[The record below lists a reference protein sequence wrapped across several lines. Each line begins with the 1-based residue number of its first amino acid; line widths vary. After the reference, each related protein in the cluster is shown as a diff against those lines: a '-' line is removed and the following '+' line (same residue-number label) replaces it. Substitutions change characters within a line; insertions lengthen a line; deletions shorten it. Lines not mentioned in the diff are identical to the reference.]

1 MGLWLALILCIALS
15 AFFSATE
22 TAYSACNR
30 VKLKTVDGPRKG
42 KAQTALGLLEEYDS
56 LITTVL
62 IGNNLVNIVG
72 TAIATLL
79 FTTRILP
86 GQEDLAT
93 TVASVMMTV
102 LVLFLGE
109 VGPKTLA
116 KQQPEKY
123 AMAVSGVIR
132 VLVTVL
138 RPLDWLFALW
148 RKLLA
153 KMIKP
158 EQEESQIEDELMTMI
173 DEAQTEGDIEEEE
186 GELIRSAIE
195 FNDQNAADIMTPRV
209 DVTALEDNA
218 TIEEAAD
225 AFRDTWFSRIP
236 VYHEDLDH
244 VIGILHE
251 KDFYKMTHEG
261 VTDIT
266 KIMKEP
272 VFAPA
277 SLSISNLLK
286 LFRTSQTHL
295 VILLDEY
302 GGTDGIVT
310 MEDVLEELVGE
321 IYDEHDEVSEE
332 VVEQEDGTL
341 IVDGN
346 MQLQELL
353 VTEDYI
359 EEIYRAF
366 DAGEK
371 EQVVEKI
378 QTLHKMSREFH
389 DIRIKWENYLM
400 GYIYEEIGG
409 DDLYEAMRKVVS
421 SYNAAPIETA
431 REGDFRKRV
440 EQTIWGLH
448 SHGEPLYAI
457 EDDEKVSVYM
467 NPCGSGQMLVESGCF
482 SSPDK
487 GRYVGPH
494 RITWQME
501 HFPAYCVHAPV
512 QEILSI
518 EALGFPYFVNCPCQ
532 ELKDPNWKFAHQSC
546 AFSVYKDN
554 NAIPDEVY
562 QRLGLEKPVITL
574 KNHNL

>member
-1 MGLWLALILCIALS
+1 MGLWLALILCIILS

-30 VKLKTVDGPRKG
+30 VKLKTIDGPRRE
-42 KAQTALGLLEEYDS
+42 KAQLALNLLEKYDS
-56 LITTVL
+56 LLTTVL

-86 GQEDLAT
+86 GKENLAT
-93 TVASVMMTV
+93 TLASVIMTV

-116 KQQPEKY
+116 KQHPERY
-123 AMAVSGVIR
+123 AMSVSGVMFA
-132 VLVTVL
+132 LVMVM
-138 RPLDWLFALW
+138 RPLDWLFGLW
-148 RKLLA
+148 RKLLGRFV
-153 KMIKP
+153 KP
-158 EQEESQIEDELMTMI
+158 EPEETQIEDELMTMI

-186 GELIRSAIE
+186 VELIRSAIV
-195 FNDQNAADIMTPRV
+195 FNDQDAADIMTPRV

-218 TIEEAAD
+218 SIEAAAD
-225 AFRDTWFSRIP
+225 VFRDTWFSRIP

-277 SLSISNLLK
+277 SLSIGNLLK

-295 VILLDEY
+295 VILLDEF
-302 GGTDGIVT
+302 GGTEGIVT

-353 VTEDYI
+353 DKFDVTNEYDTDTVGGWAAEMLEKVPEVGDSFTLGRHQFTVTEMDGFRVTRI
-359 EEIYRAF
+359 QITELPEPEA
-366 DAGEK
+366 EK
-371 EQVVEKI
+371 ETEEEK
-378 QTLHKMSREFH
+378 
-389 DIRIKWENYLM
+389 
-400 GYIYEEIGG
+400 
-409 DDLYEAMRKVVS
+409 
-421 SYNAAPIETA
+421 
-431 REGDFRKRV
+431 
-440 EQTIWGLH
+440 
-448 SHGEPLYAI
+448 
-457 EDDEKVSVYM
+457 EK
-467 NPCGSGQMLVESGCF
+467 EKEK
-482 SSPDK
+482 DK
-487 GRYVGPH
+487 
-494 RITWQME
+494 E
-501 HFPAYCVHAPV
+501 
-512 QEILSI
+512 
-518 EALGFPYFVNCPCQ
+518 
-532 ELKDPNWKFAHQSC
+532 
-546 AFSVYKDN
+546 
-554 NAIPDEVY
+554 
-562 QRLGLEKPVITL
+562 
-574 KNHNL
+574 

>member
-30 VKLKTVDGPRKG
+30 VKLKTMDGPRKE
-42 KAQTALGLLEEYDS
+42 KAQIALALLEKYDS

-93 TVASVMMTV
+93 TAASVMMTV

-116 KQQPEKY
+116 KQQPEKF
-123 AMAVSGVIR
+123 AMSVSPLISF
-132 VLVTVL
+132 LMMVL

-153 KMIKP
+153 KIIKP
-158 EQEESQIEDELMTMI
+158 EPEESQIEDELMTMI

-186 GELIRSAIE
+186 VELIRSAIE
-195 FNDQNAADIMTPRV
+195 FNDQDASDIMTPRV
-209 DVTALEDNA
+209 DVTALEDTA
-218 TIEEAAD
+218 TVEAAAD
-225 AFRDTWFSRIP
+225 VFRDTWFSRIP
-236 VYHEDLDH
+236 VFHEDLDH
-244 VIGILHE
+244 IVGILHE
-251 KDFYKMTHEG
+251 KDFYKMTHDG
-261 VTDIT
+261 CTDIT
-266 KIMKEP
+266 QIMKEP

-277 SLSISNLLK
+277 SLSIGNLLK
-286 LFRTSQTHL
+286 LFRTSQTHM

-302 GGTDGIVT
+302 GGTEGIVT

-353 VTEDYI
+353 DKFEVENEYDADTVGGWASEMLEKVPEVGDSFTVERHQFTVTEMDGFRVTRMQVTELP
-359 EEIYRAF
+359 EEQEEEAETET
-366 DAGEK
+366 EK
-371 EQVVEKI
+371 EEEK
-378 QTLHKMSREFH
+378 
-389 DIRIKWENYLM
+389 EN
-400 GYIYEEIGG
+400 
-409 DDLYEAMRKVVS
+409 S
-421 SYNAAPIETA
+421 
-431 REGDFRKRV
+431 
-440 EQTIWGLH
+440 
-448 SHGEPLYAI
+448 
-457 EDDEKVSVYM
+457 
-467 NPCGSGQMLVESGCF
+467 
-482 SSPDK
+482 
-487 GRYVGPH
+487 
-494 RITWQME
+494 
-501 HFPAYCVHAPV
+501 
-512 QEILSI
+512 
-518 EALGFPYFVNCPCQ
+518 
-532 ELKDPNWKFAHQSC
+532 
-546 AFSVYKDN
+546 
-554 NAIPDEVY
+554 
-562 QRLGLEKPVITL
+562 
-574 KNHNL
+574 